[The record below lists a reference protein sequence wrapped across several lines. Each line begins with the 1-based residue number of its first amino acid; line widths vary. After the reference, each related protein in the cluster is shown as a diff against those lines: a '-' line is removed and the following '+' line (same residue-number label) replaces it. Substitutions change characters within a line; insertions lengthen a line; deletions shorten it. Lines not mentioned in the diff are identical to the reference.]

1 MSNSITENLG
11 PLAPLAGTWE
21 SDDGVDTS
29 RIHSKETVTK
39 YRERAV
45 FEPIGPVNNGPQK
58 LYGLRYAMTAWPIS
72 ESTGVS
78 DDAFHEELGYWLWDK
93 ENGQVLKTLMVPR
106 GVTVN
111 AGGCVDE
118 DSKSFRLEAECGSE
132 TYGIMSNKFLDET
145 YKTKNYT
152 VDVII
157 HDDGKFSYKQ
167 DTQLWIPINQSI
179 FHHTDENTLEKV

>member
-1 MSNSITENLG
+1 MSDEIIENLG

-21 SDDGVDTS
+21 SDQGVDTS
-29 RIHSKETVTK
+29 RIKSKETVTK

-45 FEPIGPVNNGPQK
+45 FEPVGPVNNGPQK
-58 LYGLRYAMTAWPIS
+58 LYGLRYAMTAWPL
-72 ESTGVS
+72 GS

-111 AGGCVDE
+111 AGGCVKE
-118 DSKSFRLEAECGSE
+118 DDKSFRLEAECGSE

-145 YKTKNYT
+145 YKTRYYS
-152 VDVII
+152 VDVTIN
-157 HDDGKFSYKQ
+157 DDGSYSYDQ
-167 DTQLWIPINQSI
+167 DTQLWIPVNQAI
-179 FHHTDENTLEKV
+179 FHHTDRNTLKKV